1 MALRSERGIWFW
13 IGMLLLATSAAKAQ
27 QTNPANPPPQAQ
39 PPLPNRAN
47 EQLPGWLRV
56 RGEFRSRLEWF
67 TGAGFTSGRDD
78 LYWLNRVR
86 LNVAVRPSRLLTFEV
101 QAQDA
106 RVGGKEVGP
115 TGPPFRDAFDLR
127 MAYAEVG
134 DSQKNLVTARIG
146 RQELVFGEQRLIG
159 HTSWLNTARTFDG
172 VRFTIHRPR
181 YQLDAFAS
189 SVVRIQDGTFNKSG
203 YGNRVLGV
211 HGTSRTVVR
220 HSVVE
225 AYLFLKRDP
234 NLHSATIGTHWTG
247 ELPFRLD
254 YGIEI
259 AAQTG
264 SAGSDTIRAWAGH
277 WQLGETIASDPK
289 LRLIGEYNY
298 ASGDRDPSDGRR
310 GTFDQ
315 LYPTAHDKYGLAD
328 QVGWRNI
335 HDLRLGS
342 EITPT
347 KGWQLTG
354 NYHSWWLADTHDGL
368 YNAAGALIAS
378 FPGGSVA
385 SHVGEEFD
393 VQLLHALS
401 PQISLAGGYS
411 RIFPGEFLK
420 QATPGAKFS
429 FPYFMVTYIFL
440 AEK

>member
-1 MALRSERGIWFW
+1 VSLVVSDVVGDALDVVASGPTAPDPTTYVDALDAAFRRAGREGGVRIPF
-13 IGMLLLATSAAKAQ
+13 ATTALTPEGSITVNWEDVIA
-27 QTNPANPPPQAQ
+27 
-39 PPLPNRAN
+39 
-47 EQLPGWLRV
+47 
-56 RGEFRSRLEWF
+56 
-67 TGAGFTSGRDD
+67 AGFDPIDLALTVASGG
-78 LYWLNRVR
+78 
-86 LNVAVRPSRLLTFEV
+86 
-101 QAQDA
+101 
-106 RVGGKEVGP
+106 VGKG
-115 TGPPFRDAFDLR
+115 
-127 MAYAEVG
+127 
-134 DSQKNLVTARIG
+134 VTAAANK
-146 RQELVFGEQRLIG
+146 LIDMG
-159 HTSWLNTARTFDG
+159 ISDPER
-172 VRFTIHRPR
+172 
-181 YQLDAFAS
+181 
-189 SVVRIQDGTFNKSG
+189 
-203 YGNRVLGV
+203 LGV

-368 YNAAGALIAS
+368 YNAAGALIA
-378 FPGGSVA
+378 GS
-385 SHVGEEFD
+385 
-393 VQLLHALS
+393 
-401 PQISLAGGYS
+401 P
-411 RIFPGEFLK
+411 
-420 QATPGAKFS
+420 
-429 FPYFMVTYIFL
+429 
-440 AEK
+440 